1 MTIRTLTSTELQVI
15 GRVLI
20 KRKQLLQK
28 VPLGERTIL
37 EMERRGEFPQ
47 RFSITTR
54 LVAWDLTEVDEWIAK
69 QQAAAVRPP
78 APGSKVFV

>member
-1 MTIRTLTSTELQVI
+1 MNARMLTTTEMMAP

-37 EMERRGEFPQ
+37 ELERCGKFLR
-47 RFSITTR
+47 RFSITARSVT
-54 LVAWDLTEVDEWIAK
+54 WDLGKVGAWIAQ
-69 QQAAAVRPP
+69 QQAAAVAQP
-78 APGSKVFV
+78 APGLKQP